1 MDILLM
7 NVCVGGTMFGKVCVC
22 DGGGLFVTMH
32 VDKFII
38 ETEQVTN
45 NSNNSS
51 NNNNNKRYI
60 INSNTKVLTS

>member
-1 MDILLM
+1 MWECVC
-7 NVCVGGTMFGKVCVC
+7 VCVGGV
-22 DGGGLFVTMH
+22 GLTMH

-51 NNNNNKRYI
+51 TNNNERYI